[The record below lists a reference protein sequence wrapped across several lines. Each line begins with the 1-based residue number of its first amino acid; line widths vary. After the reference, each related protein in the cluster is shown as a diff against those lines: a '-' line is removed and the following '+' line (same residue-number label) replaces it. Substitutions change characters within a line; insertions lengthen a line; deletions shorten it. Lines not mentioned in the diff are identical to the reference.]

1 MKHTYVHAATIF
13 PLCVYFMSSLEIIYT
28 DAALVYNIC
37 IEVMTERTTERE
49 KLYDKGILE

>member
-1 MKHTYVHAATIF
+1 
-13 PLCVYFMSSLEIIYT
+13 MSSLEIIYT